1 RNGNRLGSEE
11 DRRAPLCRTGTAPDQ
26 VVRPRRES
34 QTRRHAHGRHRHG
47 TEGRTRERNEN
58 GVRTR
63 ALGLSDTDTGRR
75 QVPGVCRSPE
85 WWRPH
90 LPLSHLLI
98 SPGAGT
104 RAQAA
109 AGADQP
115 EARIHQRLRARC
127 AGPDAQGA
135 HIRAWGRL
143 AAPDPDP
150 EGRHSAPPL
159 SLTLRITHCC
169 GNAPF
174 VLSTPPYPCRGAML
188 LAIWRSMNLEET
200 AAPAKSGQQLEW
212 PEAWCQ
218 YLGDKH
224 ALRQSPGTCPGC
236 LWLQDVVCGTW
247 EGTLGK
253 LESIHGFTV
262 TQSPEH
268 VGQMQGLP
276 GQGGRCIVGRSRKL
290 VPADGILHEARDVTA
305 TVDSLPLITCDL
317 TPDSGVHLLH
327 VKDP

>member
-1 RNGNRLGSEE
+1 
-11 DRRAPLCRTGTAPDQ
+11 TGTAPDQ
-26 VVRPRRES
+26 AVRPRRES

-47 TEGRTRERNEN
+47 TEGRTRERSEN
-58 GVRTR
+58 GVGTR

-75 QVPGVCRSPE
+75 QVPDVCRSPE
-85 WWRPH
+85 SWRPH

-98 SPGAGT
+98 SPGAGA

-109 AGADQP
+109 AGADPP
-115 EARIHQRLRARC
+115 EARVHQRLRARC

-135 HIRAWGRL
+135 HIRASG
-143 AAPDPDP
+143 P
-150 EGRHSAPPL
+150 ETACPQGRHSAPPL

-174 VLSTPPYPCRGAML
+174 VLSTPPYPCLGAML

-200 AAPAKSGQQLEW
+200 AALAKSGQQLEW
-212 PEAWCQ
+212 ARSLVPIAWGQTCPEAESWH
-218 YLGDKH
+218 LPWLPVAARVTG
-224 ALRQSPGTCPGC
+224 SPDAG
-236 LWLQDVVCGTW
+236 
-247 EGTLGK
+247 E
-253 LESIHGFTV
+253 
-262 TQSPEH
+262 

-276 GQGGRCIVGRSRKL
+276 GQVGCCIVGQSRKL

-317 TPDSGVHLLH
+317 TPDSRVHLLH